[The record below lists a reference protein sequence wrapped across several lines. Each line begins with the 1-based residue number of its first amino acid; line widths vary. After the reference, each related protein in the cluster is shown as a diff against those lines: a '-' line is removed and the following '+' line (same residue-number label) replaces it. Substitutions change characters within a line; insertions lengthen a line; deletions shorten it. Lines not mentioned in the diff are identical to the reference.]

1 MTISYNWLSEYL
13 PEKIEPER
21 LSKILTS
28 IGLEV
33 ESLEKYESIKGGL
46 KGLITGEVIACEQ
59 HPNADR
65 LKITKVNVG
74 NTEPLQIVCGAPNVS
89 TGQKVIVATVGTT
102 IFPVGGAPV
111 TMKKASI
118 RGIESM
124 GMICAEDEIGLGNNH
139 EGIYILSEDVV
150 PGKKVA
156 DYFNMY
162 EDFLF
167 EIGLTANRMDAM
179 SHIGVAR
186 DVAAWL
192 ELHQRVERPVQV
204 PSVHALKPEK
214 KDNGIKITI
223 ENQQDCTRYCG
234 LVIKDVKVGQ
244 SPEWLQN
251 RLQSIGLHPINNI
264 VDITNF
270 VLHETGQ
277 PLHAFDLNLIDG
289 NELIIKNLPEGTV
302 FTTLDEKERKL
313 SSEDLMICSATKP
326 IAMAGVMGGLQSGIH
341 EKTNDVFLESAWF
354 NSQAIRKTSIHHG
367 LRSDA
372 ALHFEKGVDI
382 SNVVYAI
389 KRAALLIMEIA
400 GGRIE
405 GDIKDVYPEPREKT
419 VVVLKYHY
427 LKKLTGKSYH
437 QDTVTKILLS
447 LGFEI
452 LKEGIDEITVAVPYS
467 KADIFLPADVVE
479 EIIRIDGLDNIEI
492 PGAISYGYSA
502 GESMT
507 KENLRTK
514 AGNFLVGNGFL
525 EIMTNSLT
533 NSRYYDDEV
542 LQRSVKLLNNISVE
556 LDILKPSMLETALES
571 ISYNIN
577 RRNRNLLFFE
587 FGKTYKYVFESKY
600 EEKEHFSIF
609 LTGEIKKGNW
619 RMKAEPADFFSA
631 KGLLVALLSG
641 IGIEN
646 VALETPEDKIEGSY
660 FPILKGKTKLGDLVS
675 VNSAYLKRFD
685 IKQSVFWID
694 LDLELLVKLYGDT
707 NIVYQEIPKFP
718 SIQRDLALILNK
730 DVQFE
735 QVEKLIRKLNMHKL
749 QSVQLFDVFESD
761 KLGAD
766 KKSYAISF
774 SFLDKEKT
782 FTDQE
787 VDDLMKKII
796 DQLQTH
802 LQAEIRNQ

>member
-13 PEKIEPER
+13 PEKVEPEK

-33 ESLEKYESIKGGL
+33 ESLEKYENIRGGL
-46 KGLITGEVIACEQ
+46 KGLITGEVVACEQ

-65 LKITKVNVG
+65 LKVTKVNIG
-74 NTEPLQIVCGAPNVS
+74 DTEPLQIVCGAPNVA
-89 TGQKVIVATVGTT
+89 TGQKVIVAPVGTT
-102 IFPVGGAPV
+102 IFPIGTAPV

-118 RGIESM
+118 RGVESA
-124 GMICAEDEIGLGNNH
+124 GMICAEDEIGLSSNH
-139 EGIYILSEDVV
+139 EGIYIMPEDAV
-150 PGKKVA
+150 PGRKVT
-156 DYFNMY
+156 DYFKVY
-162 EDFLF
+162 EDHLF

-192 ELHQRVERPVQV
+192 ELHQRVERPVQL
-204 PSVHALKPEK
+204 PSVNALKPEK
-214 KDNGIKITI
+214 KDHGIKITI
-223 ENQQDCTRYCG
+223 ENKEDCARYCG
-234 LVIKDVKVGQ
+234 LVIKDVKVGS

-251 RLQSIGLHPINNI
+251 RLHAIGLHPINNI

-277 PLHAFDLNLIDG
+277 PLHAFDLNLIEG
-289 NELIIKNLPEGTV
+289 NEVIVKNLPEGAV

-313 SSEDLMICSATKP
+313 TSEDLMICSATKP
-326 IAMAGVMGGLQSGIH
+326 IAMAGVMGGLRSGIN
-341 EKTNDVFLESAWF
+341 EKTTDVFLESAWF
-354 NSQAIRKTSIHHG
+354 NPQTIRKTSIRHG
-367 LRSDA
+367 IRSDA
-372 ALHFEKGVDI
+372 ALLFEKGVDI

-389 KRAALLIMEIA
+389 KRAAILILEIA
-400 GGRIE
+400 GGKIS
-405 GDIKDVYPEPREKT
+405 GDIKDEYPEPREKT

-452 LKEGIDEITVAVPYS
+452 LKEGIDEITVAVPFN
-467 KADIFLPADVVE
+467 KADILLPADVVE

-492 PGAISYGYSA
+492 PGTISFGYSA

-507 KENLRTK
+507 KENLRAK

-533 NSRYYDDEV
+533 NSRYYNDGV
-542 LQRSVKLLNNISVE
+542 LQQSVKLLNNISVE

-577 RRNRNLLFFE
+577 RRNRDLLFFE
-587 FGKTYKYVFESKY
+587 FGKTYKQIAESKY
-600 EEKEHFSIF
+600 EEKEHLSIF
-609 LTGEIKKGNW
+609 LTGEIKEGNW
-619 RMKAEPADFFSA
+619 RMKPQAADFFYT
-631 KGLLVALLSG
+631 KGLVSALLSG

-646 VALETPEDKIEGSY
+646 VSLSAPEGRIEGSCY
-660 FPILKGKTKLGDLVS
+660 PIFKGKNKLGDLVLVS
-675 VNSAYLKRFD
+675 SACLKEFD
-685 IKQSVFWID
+685 IKQPVIWVD
-694 LDLELLVKLYGDT
+694 LDLNLLVKQYGDT
-707 NIVYQEIPKFP
+707 KIVYQEIPKFP
-718 SIQRDLALILNK
+718 SIERDLALILNK

-735 QVEKLIRKLNMHKL
+735 AVEKLIRKLNMHKL
-749 QSVQLFDVFESD
+749 QSMQLFDVFESD

-782 FTDQE
+782 FTDKE